1 MSNFL
6 VRHHNSSLFSL
17 KPVDF
22 FQNSSYND
30 FKKRRGVISM
40 AKKYQDVYCQLKADI
55 YTKYPLGSFLPPEL
69 ELMQIYN
76 TSRTTIRRAVS
87 ILKDEHILDVRQ
99 GRGTQVLL
107 ENYSYQ
113 KDPPFFHNVSSI
125 ESNYLIDQKD
135 NHFKVEGCIVDIIPA
150 TKDISNHLNI
160 PMGTLV
166 YRLERIQ
173 VLNDIPYAFIKNYI
187 RCDLTPGLEQYSGQS
202 DKIGN
207 LYRLMQAKYGVVFA
221 TGKENISTQLCS
233 LFDSKILGTKPGMP
247 LLYLQRTAF
256 TTTHEVME
264 YAERLI
270 RPDILN
276 FEVTMIGAPTID
288 LPALKL
294 DD

>member
-1 MSNFL
+1 
-6 VRHHNSSLFSL
+6 
-17 KPVDF
+17 
-22 FQNSSYND
+22 
-30 FKKRRGVISM
+30 M

-135 NHFKVEGCIVDIIPA
+135 NYFKVEGCIVDIIPA

-173 VLNDIPYAFIKNYI
+173 VLNDIPYAFHSLRSNAGAGTVFRPKRQDRQFVSSDAGEI
-187 RCDLTPGLEQYSGQS
+187 RRCFRHWQ
-202 DKIGN
+202 
-207 LYRLMQAKYGVVFA
+207 
-221 TGKENISTQLCS
+221 GKH
-233 LFDSKILGTKPGMP
+233 FHAAM
-247 LLYLQRTAF
+247 
-256 TTTHEVME
+256 
-264 YAERLI
+264 
-270 RPDILN
+270 
-276 FEVTMIGAPTID
+276 
-288 LPALKL
+288 
-294 DD
+294 

>member
-1 MSNFL
+1 
-6 VRHHNSSLFSL
+6 
-17 KPVDF
+17 
-22 FQNSSYND
+22 
-30 FKKRRGVISM
+30 M

-87 ILKDEHILDVRQ
+87 ILRDEHILDVRQ

-125 ESNYLIDQKD
+125 ESNYLIEQKD
-135 NHFKVEGCIVDIIPA
+135 NQFKIEGCIVDIVPA

-187 RCDLTPGLEQYSGQS
+187 RCDLTAGAGTIFRPKRQDRQFVSSDAGEIWRCFRHRQGKHFHAAMQFVRFQNTGHKTRHAAAVFTANRFHHDARGHGICRKADSSGHPQ
-202 DKIGN
+202 
-207 LYRLMQAKYGVVFA
+207 F
-221 TGKENISTQLCS
+221 
-233 LFDSKILGTKPGMP
+233 
-247 LLYLQRTAF
+247 
-256 TTTHEVME
+256 
-264 YAERLI
+264 
-270 RPDILN
+270 
-276 FEVTMIGAPTID
+276 
-288 LPALKL
+288 
-294 DD
+294 

>member
-1 MSNFL
+1 
-6 VRHHNSSLFSL
+6 
-17 KPVDF
+17 
-22 FQNSSYND
+22 
-30 FKKRRGVISM
+30 M

-69 ELMQIYN
+69 ELMRIYN

-87 ILKDEHILDVRQ
+87 ILRDEHILDVRQ

-270 RPDILN
+270 RPDILK

>member
-1 MSNFL
+1 
-6 VRHHNSSLFSL
+6 
-17 KPVDF
+17 
-22 FQNSSYND
+22 
-30 FKKRRGVISM
+30 
-40 AKKYQDVYCQLKADI
+40 
-55 YTKYPLGSFLPPEL
+55 
-69 ELMQIYN
+69 
-76 TSRTTIRRAVS
+76 
-87 ILKDEHILDVRQ
+87 
-99 GRGTQVLL
+99 
-107 ENYSYQ
+107 
-113 KDPPFFHNVSSI
+113 
-125 ESNYLIDQKD
+125 
-135 NHFKVEGCIVDIIPA
+135 
-150 TKDISNHLNI
+150 
-160 PMGTLV
+160 MGTLV
-166 YRLERIQ
+166 YRLERIH
-173 VLNDIPYAFIKNYI
+173 VLNDIPYSFVKDYI

>member
-1 MSNFL
+1 
-6 VRHHNSSLFSL
+6 
-17 KPVDF
+17 
-22 FQNSSYND
+22 
-30 FKKRRGVISM
+30 M
-40 AKKYQDVYCQLKADI
+40 AKKYQDVYRQLKADI

-69 ELMQIYN
+69 ELMRIYN

-87 ILKDEHILDVRQ
+87 ILRDEHILDVRQ

-125 ESNYLIDQKD
+125 ESNYLIEQKD
-135 NHFKVEGCIVDIIPA
+135 NQFKIEGCIVDIVPA

-207 LYRLMQAKYGVVFA
+207 LYRLMQA
-221 TGKENISTQLCS
+221 TT
-233 LFDSKILGTKPGMP
+233 ILVCRIHRII
-247 LLYLQRTAF
+247 QAIVIRR
-256 TTTHEVME
+256 HI
-264 YAERLI
+264 AE
-270 RPDILN
+270 ILTLSN
-276 FEVTMIGAPTID
+276 RKVRSPPPPKGRS
-288 LPALKL
+288 
-294 DD
+294 

>member
-1 MSNFL
+1 
-6 VRHHNSSLFSL
+6 
-17 KPVDF
+17 
-22 FQNSSYND
+22 
-30 FKKRRGVISM
+30 M

-87 ILKDEHILDVRQ
+87 ILRDEHILDVRQ

-107 ENYSYQ
+107 ENKSYQ

-125 ESNYLIDQKD
+125 ESNYLIEQKEKQ
-135 NHFKVEGCIVDIIPA
+135 F
-150 TKDISNHLNI
+150 
-160 PMGTLV
+160 
-166 YRLERIQ
+166 
-173 VLNDIPYAFIKNYI
+173 
-187 RCDLTPGLEQYSGQS
+187 QS